1 MTDPY
6 RDSFDVDALLEEA
19 GIADA
24 AALREAVESLHAA
37 GELPAPPP
45 TGPLADLLEGR
56 LTAAEAAAAA
66 GITVESDADNVI
78 GFDPAKSRKRRG
90 GAVTGG
96 LTVVALAAAAG
107 LAGVAAADVPPRA
120 ASPVVNV
127 TVPAG
132 ELTNKPERPTLEAS
146 KPPEPTPERVVH
158 RDPIPAPTAPPA
170 PAPAPAPAPTPAPKS
185 APTPTPTPAP
195 APERGPAKK
204 PDGAG
209 KVLNPGGLAKTLPKA
224 VTVDPKGSRRQ
235 K

>member
-1 MTDPY
+1 MTDPH
-6 RDSFDVDALLEEA
+6 RESFDVDALLEEA

-24 AALREAVESLHAA
+24 AALRDAVESLHAA
-37 GELPAPPP
+37 GSMPAPVP

-66 GITVESDADNVI
+66 GISAGSDDNVI
-78 GFDPAKSRKRRG
+78 GFDPAKPRKRRG

-127 TVPAG
+127 TVPTG

-146 KPPEPTPERVVH
+146 NPPEPTPERVVH
-158 RDPIPAPTAPPA
+158 RDPIPTPTTPPA
-170 PAPAPAPAPTPAPKS
+170 PAPVPAPK
-185 APTPTPTPAP
+185 PTPTPAP
-195 APERGPAKK
+195 AAERAPGKK
-204 PDGAG
+204 PGGAA
-209 KVLNPGGLAKTLPKA
+209 KVLNPGKLASTLPKS
-224 VTVDPKGSRRQ
+224 VPVKPKTKRP
-235 K
+235 

>member
-1 MTDPY
+1 MTDPH

-37 GELPAPPP
+37 GSQPAPAP
-45 TGPLADLLEGR
+45 TGVLADLLEGR
-56 LTAAEAAAAA
+56 LTPAEAAAAA
-66 GITVESDADNVI
+66 GITAESDADNVI

-96 LTVVALAAAAG
+96 LAVVALAAAAG

-132 ELTNKPERPTLEAS
+132 ELENKPERPVIEAS

-158 RDPIPAPTAPPA
+158 RDPIPTPTAPP
-170 PAPAPAPAPTPAPKS
+170 

-195 APERGPAKK
+195 APERAPVKK
-204 PDGAG
+204 PAG
-209 KVLNPGGLAKTLPKA
+209 KPAVLNPGRPAVVLPKS
-224 VTVDPKGSRRQ
+224 VPVKSKTKGP
-235 K
+235 